1 MHDDASH
8 SSEQIDN
15 KREELQLKT
24 IESVHNIAGFDLS
37 ETKQLFF
44 SLITACHYN
53 SLSFQYSPQKGM

>member
-44 SLITACHYN
+44 L
-53 SLSFQYSPQKGM
+53 